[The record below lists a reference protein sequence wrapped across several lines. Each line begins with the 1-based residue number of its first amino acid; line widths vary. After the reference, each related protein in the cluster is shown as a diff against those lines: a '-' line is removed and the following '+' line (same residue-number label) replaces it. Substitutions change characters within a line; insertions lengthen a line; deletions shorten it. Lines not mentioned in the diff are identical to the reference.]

1 MTCIGTQTMKE
12 QCGKWIS
19 YVMEG
24 KGMPYP
30 IGTGQ
35 TYLLAFVY
43 FLSTWDGC
51 YYIIQGHIKLS

>member
-43 FLSTWDGC
+43 FLSTVA
-51 YYIIQGHIKLS
+51 IT